1 MRNVSITFFFF
12 NKNQL
17 IIKEKQLKNKIG
29 NKLKN
34 K

>member
-1 MRNVSITFFFF
+1 MRNVSITFFF